1 MIDVDVRY
9 ADFFAALKRPSTGV
23 CHCWR
28 ITRLDGVE
36 YLFTDHDEGL
46 DVAEAGGD
54 TTGSPTPANV
64 LTFAPENSFA
74 VTATKKSQG
83 MAVDNLS
90 IVGVIDDD
98 DVPAGISET
107 DVLAELFSDAVIE
120 IWLCCWTDLAAG
132 LMPLKKGTLGTMTFR
147 TTGFEAEM
155 RGLAERLQRQ
165 VHKIFALECDAVLGD
180 SRCQVVLTGS
190 PGFTRAVTVGNVIN
204 NRTFEVDL
212 AEVAGWSQ
220 YGLAAFIGGSN
231 AGLSREIIE
240 HVAAGG
246 SPGTAQITL
255 LIPMPFDILAG
266 DTLNVSAGCD
276 KTFATCKAKF
286 SNVVNFRG
294 FHLLPIFEEVA
305 NTPDLRVDD

>member
-28 ITRLDGVE
+28 VTRLDGVE
-36 YLFTDHDEGL
+36 YLFTDHDEGF

-64 LTFAPENSFA
+64 LTFTSANSFA
-74 VTATKKSQG
+74 VTATKKGQG
-83 MAVDNLS
+83 LAVDNLS
-90 IVGVIDDD
+90 IIGMIDDE
-98 DVPAGISET
+98 DVPTGFSES
-107 DVLAELFSDAVIE
+107 DVLAELFADATVE

-132 LMPLKKGTLGTMTFR
+132 LMPLKKGTLGKMDFR

-155 RGLAERLQRQ
+155 RGLAERLQRR
-165 VHKIFALECDAVLGD
+165 VHRIFAIECDAVLGD
-180 SRCQVVLTGS
+180 SRCGVTLTGS

-204 NRTFEVDL
+204 NRVFEVDL
-212 AEVAGWSQ
+212 AEAEGWVQ
-220 YGLAAFIGGSN
+220 YGLASFIGGAN

-240 HVAAGG
+240 HVSAGG

-255 LIPMPFDILAG
+255 LIPMPFDVVSG

-276 KTFATCKAKF
+276 KTFLTCQAKF
-286 SNVVNFRG
+286 DNAVNYRG
-294 FHLLPIFEEVA
+294 AHLMPLFEEIA
-305 NTPDLRVDD
+305 DTPNAR